1 MQNEA
6 RSEVS
11 GAIMSSS
18 KQTYRARIDSMIQ
31 VCCNETMVA
40 LFKRLDPMM
49 LKGKEHPIAPFVC
62 IAQQG
67 SDMWETHKQLRMIGR
82 IKLQNSV
89 RRPGQGQCLPVDL
102 GITDTI
108 RIKLQGVGHQTL
120 CHGELT

>member
-1 MQNEA
+1 MENVIHSNLVGVL
-6 RSEVS
+6 R
-11 GAIMSSS
+11 
-18 KQTYRARIDSMIQ
+18 IQ

-89 RRPGQGQCLPVDL
+89 RETRTVAVPGV
-102 GITDTI
+102 
-108 RIKLQGVGHQTL
+108 
-120 CHGELT
+120 